1 MKLYQKSELKDSR
14 IFFDKKPPMFLTMF
28 ILFIL
33 FMIIFAIWMSSWMS
47 KSYIVEANG
56 TITTTDNI
64 YISAL
69 SDGVL
74 TSLNSQEGTF
84 VKKGDILF
92 EISSGSEG
100 VQYSALQKQ
109 ISNTKDK
116 ISAINKYINSL
127 NIHQNKMSNSGI
139 EQEYYEKVRYYISS
153 LEDEN
158 QTKENNQKSMKQKE
172 EKKTK
177 KEQEIQSLKDQIYK
191 LKDTEEDKAKKEEL
205 NSSLETKQSELE
217 SLIEEINQLTQT
229 SSSQAEQTK
238 IQLIS
243 EAGNTRTALQSTLVE
258 LEGQLKAYQSQ
269 DALTTVKASQ
279 DGYVHYLSTIKEGV
293 TIQKGQTVAEIST
306 NKDDQMIVEAYIQAT
321 DISKVQLN
329 NDVKVAI
336 NGVNIQKYGTLNGKL
351 VSIDSGT
358 LTQETEQGNIVLYKC
373 LVSLDNKQLH
383 STDGSQIDVIK
394 SMPVVARIVYEKET
408 YLDWLLELLSFKN

>member
-14 IFFDKKPPMFLTMF
+14 IFFDKQPPMFLTIF
-28 ILFIL
+28 IVFTL

-56 TITTTDNI
+56 VITTSDNI
-64 YISAL
+64 YISSL

-74 TSLNSQEGTF
+74 TNLKIKEGTF
-84 VKKGDILF
+84 VKKGDVLF
-92 EISSGSEG
+92 EISTGSEG
-100 VQYSALQKQ
+100 IQYSALQRQ

-116 ISAINKYINSL
+116 MTAINKYIDSL
-127 NIHQNKMSNSGI
+127 NKKKNKMSNSGT
-139 EQEYYEKVRYYISS
+139 EQEYYEKVRYYLSS
-153 LEDEN
+153 LDDEN
-158 QTKENNQKSMKQKE
+158 QTKENNQNSLKQKE

-177 KEQEIQSLKDQIYK
+177 KEQEIQSLKDQISK
-191 LKDTEEDKAKKEEL
+191 LKDTEEDKIKKEEL

-217 SLIEEINQLTQT
+217 SLQEEINQLNQT

-243 EAGNTRTALQSTLVE
+243 EAGNTRTTLQSTLVE

-269 DALTTVKASQ
+269 DALTTVEASQ
-279 DGYVHYLSTIKEGV
+279 EGYVHYLSTVKEGV

-321 DISKVQLN
+321 DISKVKLN

-408 YLDWLLELLSFKN
+408 YLDWLLELLSFRN